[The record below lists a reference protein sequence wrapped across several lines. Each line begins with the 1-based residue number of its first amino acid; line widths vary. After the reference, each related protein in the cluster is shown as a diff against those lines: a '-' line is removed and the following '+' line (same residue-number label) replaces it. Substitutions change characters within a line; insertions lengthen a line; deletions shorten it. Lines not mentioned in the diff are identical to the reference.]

1 MTIKINQ
8 KATNVSWHE
17 GEISRLDRY
26 EILPQTGATVW
37 FTGLSGSGKSTIAV
51 ALEKALHSD
60 SILSYR
66 LDGDNVR
73 MGINKNLGFSEQD
86 RKENIRRISE
96 VAKLFADSG
105 KVVMTA
111 FISPYITDR
120 NEARILIG
128 NDFVEIYVNTSLD
141 QCIERDP
148 KGLYKKALN
157 GDIKGF
163 TGIDAPYEEPQNP
176 EIEIKKMT
184 IDQSVNFIINSL
196 KI

>member
-1 MTIKINQ
+1 MG
-8 KATNVSWHE
+8 TNLTKHNFSVSREQREQIAGHK
-17 GEISRLDRY
+17 GKVL
-26 EILPQTGATVW
+26 W
-37 FTGLSGSGKSTIAV
+37 FTGLSGSGKSTLAN
-51 ALEKALHSD
+51 ALDEKLNSKKYNTY
-60 SILSYR
+60 I

-73 MGINKNLGFSEQD
+73 MGLNKDLGFSPDD

-111 FISPYITDR
+111 FISPYTADR
-120 NEARILIG
+120 NEARNLIG

-157 GDIKGF
+157 GEIKGF
-163 TGIDAPYEEPQNP
+163 TGIDAPYEEPKNA
-176 EIEIKKMT
+176 EIEIKNMS
-184 IDQSVNFIINSL
+184 IEDSVDFIINKL
-196 KI
+196 KL